1 MKNVFGRAK
10 GNYLIVCHCYFMCNM
25 SWHSKILIDAT
36 KKEAKAEAAL
46 YEQELNQNFRNADAQ
61 FFLLPDV
68 IQVID
73 SSTPPTEE
81 QNQ

>member
-1 MKNVFGRAK
+1 MKNVFGRTK
-10 GNYLIVCHCYFMCNM
+10 GNYLIICHCYFMSHR

-46 YEQELNQNFRNADAQ
+46 YEKELKQDFIKADAQ

-68 IQVID
+68 IQIIE
-73 SSTPPTEE
+73 SSTPPTEKR
-81 QNQ
+81 N